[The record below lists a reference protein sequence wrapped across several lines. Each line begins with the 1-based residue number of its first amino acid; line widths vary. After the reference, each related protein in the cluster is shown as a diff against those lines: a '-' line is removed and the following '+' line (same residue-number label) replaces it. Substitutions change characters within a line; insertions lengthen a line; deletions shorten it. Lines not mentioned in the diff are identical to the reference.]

1 MATGTIRT
9 LRDRGFGF
17 IEPDGDS
24 GSGELFFHHSA
35 VADRGFEMLQVGQRV
50 SFDVTPDPRDPGRQ
64 RAINVVPEDV
74 GVASLSPTGWTAQ
87 EGPEQSGPS
96 CFAFYPPQ
104 SAQLAQMNPLCTAQQ
119 TRPGAHAFGSWK
131 SHSHPSPLQRAESL
145 PLLLHLPAQRPLARQ
160 GIPSQH
166 PAWPGDACQ

>member
-1 MATGTIRT
+1 MGGSPPDLAKTGLGRGPSRCACAAVAPREQRSREGRFKTMATGTIRT

-64 RAINVVPEDV
+64 RAINVVPED
-74 GVASLSPTGWTAQ
+74 S
-87 EGPEQSGPS
+87 EQ
-96 CFAFYPPQ
+96 
-104 SAQLAQMNPLCTAQQ
+104 
-119 TRPGAHAFGSWK
+119 
-131 SHSHPSPLQRAESL
+131 
-145 PLLLHLPAQRPLARQ
+145 
-160 GIPSQH
+160 
-166 PAWPGDACQ
+166 